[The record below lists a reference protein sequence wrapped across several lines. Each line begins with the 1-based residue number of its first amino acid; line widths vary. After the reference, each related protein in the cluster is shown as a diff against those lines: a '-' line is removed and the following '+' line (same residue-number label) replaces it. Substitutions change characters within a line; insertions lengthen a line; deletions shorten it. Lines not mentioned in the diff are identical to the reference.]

1 MRLNMTGI
9 LKRNE
14 GKFSGFDGTS
24 LYYQDWLQPT
34 PTKGIFIITH
44 GQAEHSDCY
53 NRLIKGI
60 KHCGWSF
67 YAWDMRGHGRSDG
80 KRGYAGRFDY
90 YVQDYEIFLNKIL
103 NSPET
108 AGLPVILLAH
118 SMGALVQ
125 LSFLTAKGTPS
136 RVKAQVLSAP
146 LLAIPFAV
154 PPIKDLAAKL
164 AFKVYPQLT
173 LWNELNNTQLTRD
186 QSVLAEYPKD
196 PLRHDR
202 ISPGVYLG
210 FQEAAQIVLEKAQN
224 IKLPTLLQLAG
235 SDSVTSTPVS
245 EQYFTRL
252 GSSIKKKIVYEN
264 ALHEIYNDTIRSKTY
279 QDIEEFVLPFSKTL

>member
-1 MRLNMTGI
+1 MTGT

-24 LYYQDWLQPT
+24 LYYQDWIQPN
-34 PTKGIFIITH
+34 PAKGVFIITH

-60 KHCGWSF
+60 KACGWSF

-80 KRGYAGRFDY
+80 KRGYAGRFDH
-90 YVQDYEIFLNKIL
+90 YVKDYELFLDKIL
-103 NSPET
+103 SSPET

-125 LSFLTAKGTPS
+125 LSYLTSKGAPS
-136 RVKAQVLSAP
+136 RVKAQILSAP

-154 PPIKDLAAKL
+154 NPLKDMAAKL
-164 AFKVYPQLT
+164 AFKVYPELT
-173 LWNELNNTQLTRD
+173 LWNELKNTQLTRD

-210 FQEAAQIVLEKAQN
+210 FLETAQIVLEKAQN
-224 IKLPTLLQLAG
+224 IKIPTLLQLAG
-235 SDSVTSTPVS
+235 SDPVVSTPTA

-252 GSSIKKKIVYEN
+252 GSSIKKKIVYEH
-264 ALHEIYNDTIRSKTY
+264 ALHEIYNDTIRNATY
-279 QDIEEFVLPFSKTL
+279 QDITEFVQPFSKNI